1 MSPARTT
8 KKAAPKSKKRSR
20 GKATHDEIAIVGMSC
35 IFPGAPDLQTYW
47 QNIVN
52 KIDCVTEPPP
62 EAWDKD
68 LYYEP
73 DSKENDRVYCKKGGY
88 LGSLSK
94 FDPLKHGIMPSA
106 IKGGEPDQWLGL
118 ELAKVALE
126 DAGYEG
132 TPPEA
137 ERTSVIFG
145 KGNYLNFGNLTL
157 AHHSM
162 IIDQTLNIIRKL
174 HPEHS
179 KEELKAIRREMKS
192 CLDPFSADTVGGLV
206 PNITAGRIANRL
218 DLMGP
223 SYVVDGAC
231 ASSLLAMEIV
241 VHDLLGGRIDMAL
254 IGGANIIVP
263 IPVIMLFCQLG
274 ALARGQ
280 VIRPFDKN
288 ADGTILGEGIG
299 MVVLKRR
306 TDAERDGN
314 RIYALIKGIG
324 CSSDGRGVGIL
335 TPRVEGEELALRR
348 AYEMAGIDPRSIG
361 LIEAHG
367 TATEGGDDAEIDSL
381 TRVFGSIDGGLPW
394 CGLGSVKSM
403 ISHLMPAAGIAGI
416 IKAALSLY
424 QKVLPPTL
432 NVEEPNPKLQGTP
445 FYVNSETRPWIHGN
459 PDSPRRAGVNSF
471 GFGGINSHVILEEYR
486 DENEESA
493 QSLHKDWDTEVFIL
507 EAETRPSLIDR
518 ANYLLNYLAEKP
530 DVRLMD
536 LAHTLNTKLIGAP
549 YRLSI
554 IATSLQD
561 LEKKLTRAVN
571 RISDPESKQIK
582 DVTGIYFFD
591 QPLSPQGKLA
601 FLFPGEGA
609 QYGNMLSDLSI
620 HFPEVRACF
629 DRIDRMFFGHTRK
642 FLPSDFIFPRPSWNE
657 EEAAEAEER
666 LWKMDGAVEAVLTAN
681 DALYELLTRLEL
693 RPDALMGHSTGE
705 YSAMRAAGI
714 MDLTDE
720 SLHGQRALELNESYE
735 RIAAKDGIPKAVLVA
750 VGAGFDKVA
759 TIIDQIP
766 GDIFI
771 AMDNCPHQSV
781 IVGSEEPVRQ
791 AIEEIGRQGLI
802 FQILSFDRPYHTGL
816 FEAYAESLREFFDR
830 WPVSSP
836 QILTYSCTTMAPY
849 PSDPAE
855 IRELAVEHWVEP
867 VEFRKTIEAMYAD
880 GFRIFVE
887 VGARGNLTSFVEDIL
902 RGQPFLA
909 MPANVPRRTG
919 ITQLNHLVG
928 ILSAHGVPM
937 KLDHLYNRR
946 SPNEIWIGE
955 EQKESGKKEKKGT
968 SFNIPTGWNHI
979 TISDEFASTFRRP
992 EPKAPA
998 ERSAPS
1004 PPEPPAE
1011 KPVRKP
1017 PQKPMDTEKRPAAQ
1031 TKAPPPPPAPTVT
1044 KEEPIAASSAPAA
1057 GASASPR
1064 PSGPESQA
1072 RPATPAAGAAPPSN
1086 QALEAYM
1093 QTMERFLEVQQQ
1105 VMLSSFSARDSEAGT
1120 IPLVGDLPDL
1130 MVPPPMPEPAA
1141 RQASGGDGVPA
1152 TPPQASSP
1160 AITPV
1165 APAPAVEVVSTVPVE
1180 APPPPPVVTVPEP
1193 VAEATPEPAAPPAAP
1208 LEAGGLTQILL
1219 DLVSEKTGYPPEM
1232 LDLDLDMEADLGIDS
1247 IKRVEILGALIEKVN
1262 LEGEQD
1268 IDELSGLKTLK
1279 EIIDFLSTHI
1289 QEAGAPPVS
1298 SSPPLR
1304 KAEDPARESSEKK
1317 KPFKM
1322 MGEVTI
1328 SQDGRELEAHSRF
1341 HIDEDIFLHD
1351 HTMGR
1356 EISVTDK
1363 GLVALP
1369 VVPLTMSIEILA
1381 EAGTLLIPDKKLIA
1395 IKEIRAHRWLALEE
1409 DELSIEVTAHRP
1421 ADSENMVDVKI
1432 YIVPDGEGAKKQFAF
1447 EGTTV
1452 FGDHYPQPP
1461 TLDRFS
1467 LRGERTSKW
1476 ATHSSKRLYDEAMFH
1491 GPRWQGVASVER
1503 WGEDGMISTLQGLPT
1518 DEFFRSDPSPAFVT
1532 DPVVLDAAGQ
1542 IVGFW
1547 TMEGLETF
1555 RMVFPYRVEAM
1566 EFYGPNPTTTP
1577 EKVPCTVRSE
1587 LFGHNLVRS
1596 DIDMIGPDGRLW
1608 MRLLS
1613 WEDKRF
1619 ELPSRLYPLVLSPGQ
1634 SVTSEPWPL
1643 PLAHFPDPDSF
1654 QCSRIETLCKAD
1666 RIFWN
1671 RVCAYIILKP
1681 GEREEFRNLHVP
1693 EARQIEWLTGR
1704 VAAKDSVRV
1713 LLERLHGIKLCPA
1726 DIEIVKDEHGQPAPT
1741 GAWEE
1746 QVGRRPALSMAHTDG
1761 VAVAL
1766 AGFCAEGQRIGVD
1779 IEKIRPREKGFE
1791 TMSFHQEELE
1801 LLSALGSKDRDEWV
1815 TRFWCAKEA
1824 VGKALGRGL
1833 IDGPRGAAV
1842 QEVDTDAE
1850 TVMIR
1855 LFGKLAELFPEYAS
1869 SPIKVYTTREG
1880 DMIISSTICER
1891 G

>member
-1 MSPARTT
+1 MMSAARTT
-8 KKAAPKSKKRSR
+8 KKASTKSKKRSR
-20 GKATHDEIAIVGMSC
+20 EKAAYEEIAIVGMSC

-47 QNIVN
+47 QNIVH
-52 KIDCVTEPPP
+52 KVDCITEPPP

-68 LYYEP
+68 LYYDP

-88 LGSLSK
+88 LGSLAK
-94 FDPLKHGIMPSA
+94 FDPLKHGIMPSS
-106 IKGGEPDQWLGL
+106 IKGSEPDQWLGL
-118 ELAKVALE
+118 DLAKVALE

-137 ERTSVIFG
+137 ERTAVIFG

-174 HPEHS
+174 HPEHTD
-179 KEELKAIRREMKS
+179 EELKAIRREIKS
-192 CLDPFSADTVGGLV
+192 CLEPFNADTVGGLV

-231 ASSLLAMEIV
+231 ASSLLAMEV
-241 VHDLLGGRIDMAL
+241 VIHDLVSGRIDLAL
-254 IGGANIIVP
+254 IGGSNVIIP
-263 IPVIMLFCQLG
+263 IPVLMLFCQLG
-274 ALARGQ
+274 ALSRGQ

-306 TDAERDGN
+306 SDAERDGN

-324 CSSDGRGVGIL
+324 CASDGRGKSIL
-335 TPRVEGEELALRR
+335 TPRLEGEELALRR
-348 AYEMAGIDPRSIG
+348 AYEMAGFDPRSVG

-367 TATEGGDDAEIDSL
+367 TATVEGDDVEIQSL
-381 TRVFGSIDGGLPW
+381 SNVFGSIDGGLPW

-416 IKAALSLY
+416 IKSALALY

-459 PDSPRRAGVNSF
+459 PDTPRRAGVNSF

-486 DENEESA
+486 DENEENA
-493 QSLHKDWDTEVFIL
+493 LSLHSDWDTEVFIL

-518 ANYLLNYLAEKP
+518 ANHLLHYLAEKP

-554 IATSLQD
+554 IATSLAD
-561 LEKKLTRAVN
+561 LEKKLGRAAN
-571 RISDPESKQIK
+571 RISDPDSKQIK
-582 DVTGIYFFD
+582 DVKGIYFFD

-609 QYGNMLSDLSI
+609 QYGNMLSDLAI

-642 FLPSDFIFPRPSWNE
+642 FLPSDFIFPRPCWNE
-657 EEAAEAEER
+657 EEAAETEER

-802 FQILSFDRPYHTGL
+802 YQILSFDRPYHTSL
-816 FEAYAESLREFFDR
+816 FEAYAESLREYFDR

-909 MPANVPRRTG
+909 MPANVPRRSG

-937 KLDHLYNRR
+937 KLDHLYSRR

-955 EQKESGKKEKKGT
+955 EQKEAGKKEKKGKAVNV
-968 SFNIPTGWNHI
+968 STGWTHI
-979 TISDEFASTFRRP
+979 NISDEFASSLRRP

-998 ERSAPS
+998 EQSAPS
-1004 PPEPPAE
+1004 PSGPPAK
-1011 KPVRKP
+1011 KPV
-1017 PQKPMDTEKRPAAQ
+1017 QKPLAVEKQPPAQ
-1031 TKAPPPPPAPTVT
+1031 PKAPPPLSAPTVT
-1044 KEEPIAASSAPAA
+1044 REEPLAASDSPPSMPASQPLQAAP
-1057 GASASPR
+1057 
-1064 PSGPESQA
+1064 
-1072 RPATPAAGAAPPSN
+1072 TMGAAPGSN

-1093 QTMERFLEVQQQ
+1093 QTMEQFLEVQQQ
-1105 VMLSSFSARDSEAGT
+1105 VMLSSFAAMSSGEGQAPMEN
-1120 IPLVGDLPDL
+1120 DLQDL
-1130 MVPPPMPEPAA
+1130 MVPPTPAPVA
-1141 RQASGGDGVPA
+1141 KQASGGDGVPVTPAQA
-1152 TPPQASSP
+1152 TSP
-1160 AITPV
+1160 VITPV
-1165 APAPAVEVVSTVPVE
+1165 APAPAVEAVSPVPVE
-1180 APPPPPVVTVPEP
+1180 APPPPVVVAVPEP
-1193 VAEATPEPAAPPAAP
+1193 VAKATPEPEALPAAPP
-1208 LEAGGLTQILL
+1208 EAGGLTQILL
-1219 DLVSEKTGYPPEM
+1219 ELVSEKTGYPPEM

-1247 IKRVEILGALIEKVN
+1247 IKRVEILGALVEKLD
-1262 LEGEQD
+1262 LEAEQD
-1268 IDELSGLKTLK
+1268 VDQLSGLKTLK

-1289 QEAGAPPVS
+1289 EDAGSPPVS
-1298 SSPPLR
+1298 SSPP
-1304 KAEDPARESSEKK
+1304 AQESSEKK

-1328 SQDGRELEAHSRF
+1328 SQDGRELEANSRF
-1341 HIDEDIFLHD
+1341 HIEEDIFLHD

-1395 IKEIRAHRWLALEE
+1395 IKEVRAHRWLALEE

-1421 ADSENMVDVKI
+1421 ADSENTVDAKI
-1432 YIVPDGEGAKKQFAF
+1432 YIVPDDKGAKKQLAF
-1447 EGTTV
+1447 EGTTI
-1452 FGDHYPQPP
+1452 FGDDYPQPP
-1461 TLDRFS
+1461 ALESFS

-1476 ATHSSKRLYDEAMFH
+1476 ASYSSKRLYDEAMFH

-1503 WGEDGMISTLQGLPT
+1503 FGEDGMISTLQGLPT
-1518 DEFFRSDPSPAFVT
+1518 DKLFRSDPNPEFVT

-1566 EFYGPNPTTTP
+1566 EFYAPNPATIP
-1577 EKVPCTVRSE
+1577 EKVPCNVRSE

-1596 DIDMIGPDGRLW
+1596 DIDMFDPDGKLW
-1608 MRLLS
+1608 MRLIS

-1619 ELPSRLYPLVLSPGQ
+1619 ELPSRLYPLVLSPGR
-1634 SVTSEPWPL
+1634 SVTSETWSL
-1643 PLAHFPDPDSF
+1643 PLAHFPEPESF

-1726 DIEIVKDEHGQPAPT
+1726 DIEIVKDEHGQPIAT

-1746 QVGRRPALSMAHTDG
+1746 QVGQRPALSMAHTEG

-1766 AGFCAEGQRIGVD
+1766 AGFCAEGQRIGID

-1801 LLSALGSKDRDEWV
+1801 LLSARGSKDRDEWI

-1833 IDGPRGAAV
+1833 IEGPRGAAV
-1842 QEVDTDAE
+1842 QEIDTDAE

-1855 LFGKLAELFPEYAS
+1855 LFGKLVELFPEYAS